1 MVKCYFCK
9 KSFKTKK
16 ALYAHLQFCA
26 ERKKQKDQWIRHRI
40 DGERFRGHIGVISR
54 SPKTLMLID
63 AAHARLEAGT
73 ITAEGFAGYVQA
85 LADLKLIE
93 ILIEPDPSAETS
105 IPSTG
110 EVPA

>member
-1 MVKCYFCK
+1 MVKCYYCK
-9 KSFKTKK
+9 KAFKTKK

-26 ERKKQKDQWIRHRI
+26 ERKKQKDQWLRYRV
-40 DGERFRGHIGVISR
+40 DGERFRGSIGVISR

-63 AAHARLEAGT
+63 AAHARLEVGA

-93 ILIEPDPSAETS
+93 ILIEADPSAETP
-105 IPSTG
+105 IPSIEG
-110 EVPA
+110 VPA